1 MKFPIIISQ
10 IWMGLG
16 REGWGLGT
24 STTSLLPGGWRIK
37 WVEEVGG
44 ELFSSDFSFYSS
56 FSIKKQVG
64 DWHYLSRQCQVLRG
78 TSRARVELATS
89 PEEHDAADLER

>member
-1 MKFPIIISQ
+1 MIDQILFITSQ

-44 ELFSSDFSFYSS
+44 ELFFF
-56 FSIKKQVG
+56 
-64 DWHYLSRQCQVLRG
+64 
-78 TSRARVELATS
+78 
-89 PEEHDAADLER
+89 

>member
-44 ELFSSDFSFYSS
+44 EHCYILLLFLN
-56 FSIKKQVG
+56 KKPG
-64 DWHYLSRQCQVLRG
+64 WR
-78 TSRARVELATS
+78 LAL
-89 PEEHDAADLER
+89 PLAAVPGAPRHKQSQG